1 MTPGDAVVLVLV
13 LVACILAAP
22 LLMRYKGRGK

>member
-1 MTPGDAVVLVLV
+1 MTPGDWVVFALV

-22 LLMRYKGRGK
+22 LLVRYKGRGK